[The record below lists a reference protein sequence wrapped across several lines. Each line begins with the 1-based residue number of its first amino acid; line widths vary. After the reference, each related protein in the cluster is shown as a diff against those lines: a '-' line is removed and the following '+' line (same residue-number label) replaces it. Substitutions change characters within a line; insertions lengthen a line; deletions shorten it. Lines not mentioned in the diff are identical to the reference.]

1 MNKPFNV
8 IDLFCGAGGLSEGFR
23 QAGFESILGIDTN
36 EKALRTFK
44 LNHKKSRILN
54 KDVSKLTAKDILKE
68 TKQKKIDL
76 IIGGPPCQGFSMAGK
91 RDPKDPRNALVK
103 HFLEIV
109 NELRPKI
116 FLIENVPGLLSMKT
130 KNGKKS
136 IDIIKNMAE
145 DYDYKVEVHLL
156 NAEDYGVPQRRKRI
170 FIVGSRIGTL
180 NLKFRKI
187 KKKLVSEILL
197 KKEDVPK
204 VYFLSQK
211 RITGFKKREIK
222 NKKLGRGFG
231 WQFLELNKPSYT
243 IRARYYKDG
252 SEALLKYSDKEIRM
266 LTPEECALVQSFPKG
281 YEFYGGKIQKYIQVG
296 NAVPP
301 LLAKAVAKSI
311 KRVLSK

>member
-1 MNKPFNV
+1 MNNKLKV
-8 IDLFCGAGGLSEGFR
+8 IDLFCGAGGLSEGFK
-23 QAGFESILGIDTN
+23 QAGFQSVLGIDTN
-36 EKALRTFK
+36 EKALETFK
-44 LNHKKSRILN
+44 LNHRAETLNIDISKLESNDILN
-54 KDVSKLTAKDILKE
+54 K
-68 TKQKKIDL
+68 TKVEIDL

-109 NELRPKI
+109 NEIRPKV

-130 KNGKKS
+130 STGKKS
-136 IDIIKNMAE
+136 IEIIEEMAKE
-145 DYDYKVEVHLL
+145 FGYELEIHLL

-170 FIVGSRIGTL
+170 FIVGSRIGKL
-180 NLKFRKI
+180 NLDI
-187 KKKLVSEILL
+187 KKSNKIPVSKILTE
-197 KKEDVPK
+197 KRKVPE
-204 VYFLSQK
+204 VYFYSER
-211 RITGFKKREIK
+211 RIEGFRRREIK

-231 WQFLELNKPSYT
+231 WQFLDLDKPSYT

-252 SEALLKYSDKEIRM
+252 SEALVKYSEDDIRM
-266 LTPEECALVQSFPKG
+266 LTPEECSRIQSFPKD
-281 YEFYGGKIQKYIQVG
+281 YEFYGGKIQKYIQIG